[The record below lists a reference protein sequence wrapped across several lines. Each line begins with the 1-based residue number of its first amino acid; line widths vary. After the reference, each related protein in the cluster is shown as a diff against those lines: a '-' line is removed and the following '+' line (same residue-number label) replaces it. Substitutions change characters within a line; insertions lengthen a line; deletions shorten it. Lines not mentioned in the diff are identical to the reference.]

1 MTQLTLMDAGI
12 FKEKDLINKTN
23 WEIHGKTIAEEL
35 RKESAVSDKNEGRRC
50 GSWVTSSFRAN
61 TFQNVVKRD

>member
-23 WEIHGKTIAEEL
+23 WEIHGKAIAEEL
-35 RKESAVSDKNEGRRC
+35 RKESAVSDKNEGRAMWLM
-50 GSWVTSSFRAN
+50 G
-61 TFQNVVKRD
+61 D